1 MSIGKQR
8 NARKTTF
15 GEHRTHYC
23 NHCGTLVE
31 LTQSIMLTNEERAT
45 LLKYY
50 STVKLNEVQKD
61 QLAQAYWAASRE
73 ERDEIAKVY
82 VYTFVDPTFVQRLI
96 FFHDNQYCSNSGNPS
111 SSLSPAGSAVAN
123 QAAPHGAGG
132 TSPLVGSS
140 ASSSTAASPTGGI
153 SFSSPTSSPSHHGS
167 RRTHAQ
173 RLLRSTIQEHFPKL
187 TGNGPYALQFGCV
200 QSEAVREEVIE
211 LYASQFLHPDP
222 PELHRI
228 VTLPSSFSTRTRKR
242 ISGSYSWYLRCL
254 ATQEIVCAVTVT
266 VHQQETIRF
275 AEMPLFATGVGYK
288 KNGFGRLLNAA
299 LLAWCDEVGLEF
311 IMISADVQAIP
322 FWRHVGYR
330 LMNRGERKRMDF
342 FYQHDC
348 CKFKDAETMIGY
360 CSHATAGAGGA
371 ARRRRVE
378 SNSSGS
384 GGSAVDV
391 LHLSVQEVLAQLPR
405 FVLNGPPYLPTD

>member
-1 MSIGKQR
+1 
-8 NARKTTF
+8 
-15 GEHRTHYC
+15 
-23 NHCGTLVE
+23 
-31 LTQSIMLTNEERAT
+31 MLSEEERAT

-50 STVKLNEVQKD
+50 STVKLNEAQRD
-61 QLAQAYWAASRE
+61 QLAQAYWAATRA
-73 ERDEIAKVY
+73 ERGEIAKVY
-82 VYTFVDPTFVQRLI
+82 AHTFVDPTFVQRLI
-96 FFHDNQYCSNSGNPS
+96 FFHDYHMSPTAAGTDPS
-111 SSLSPAGSAVAN
+111 SPAG
-123 QAAPHGAGG
+123 AAAGTGPFFMGQQGGAESGH
-132 TSPLVGSS
+132 SPLV
-140 ASSSTAASPTGGI
+140 ASPKPSFMTGN
-153 SFSSPTSSPSHHGS
+153 PMTEANHAP

-187 TGNGPYALQFGCV
+187 TGPGPYALKFGCV
-200 QSEAVREEVIE
+200 LSEKTREEVIE

-254 ATQEIVCAVTVT
+254 ATQELVCAVTIS

-288 KNGFGRLLNAA
+288 KNRFGRLLNAA
-299 LLAWCDEVGLEF
+299 LLAWCAEVGLEF

-322 FWRHVGYR
+322 FWRHLGYR
-330 LMNRGERKRMDF
+330 AMTRGEKNRIDF

-360 CSHATAGAGGA
+360 CDLHGGNGGLSGGA
-371 ARRRRVE
+371 RHRAAH
-378 SNSSGS
+378 S
-384 GGSAVDV
+384 GGSAEV
-391 LHLSVQEVLAQLPR
+391 LHMSVKQVLAQMTR
-405 FVLNGPPYLPTD
+405 FVLEGPAKLPTE